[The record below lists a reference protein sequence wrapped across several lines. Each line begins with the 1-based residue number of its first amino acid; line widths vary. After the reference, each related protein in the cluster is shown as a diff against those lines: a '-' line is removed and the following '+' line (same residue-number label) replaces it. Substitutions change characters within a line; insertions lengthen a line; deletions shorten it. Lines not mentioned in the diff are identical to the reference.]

1 MKIATIIVR
10 VLLGA
15 MMLFASISY
24 FFKLGPEQPE
34 PTGDL
39 ATLMAGFMASKYI
52 FPVAK
57 AIELIAGLML
67 VSGKFVRLGTIILLP
82 ISINIFLIHTVTQV
96 SEVPVAVFVLGAN
109 LFLITFTR
117 VLLPVTVSP
126 SFI

>member
-15 MMLFASISY
+15 LMLFASISY
-24 FFKLGPEQPE
+24 FFNLMGEQPE

-57 AIELIAGLML
+57 TIELLAGLML

-82 ISINIFLIHTVTQV
+82 ISINIFLIHVVVTGTDI
-96 SEVPVAVFVLGAN
+96 PMAAAILFAN
-109 LFLITFTR
+109 VFLIYANWDGFKEI
-117 VLLPVTVSP
+117 VKP
-126 SFI
+126 

>member
-24 FFKLGPEQPE
+24 FFNLMGEQPE

-57 AIELIAGLML
+57 TIELLAGLML

-82 ISINIFLIHTVTQV
+82 ISINIFLIHVVVTGTDI
-96 SEVPVAVFVLGAN
+96 PIAAAILFAN
-109 LFLITFTR
+109 VFLIYANWDGFKEI
-117 VLLPVTVSP
+117 VKP
-126 SFI
+126 

>member
-24 FFKLGPEQPE
+24 FFNLMGEQPE

-57 AIELIAGLML
+57 TIELLAGLML

-82 ISINIFLIHTVTQV
+82 ISINIFLIHVVVTGTDI
-96 SEVPVAVFVLGAN
+96 PMAAAILFAN
-109 LFLITFTR
+109 VFLIYANWDGFKEI
-117 VLLPVTVSP
+117 VKA
-126 SFI
+126 

>member
-15 MMLFASISY
+15 MMLFASISW
-24 FFKLGPEQPE
+24 FFDLMGKQPE

-57 AIELIAGLML
+57 TVEFLAGLML

-82 ISINIFLIHTVTQV
+82 ISINIFLIHTVVTGTDIPMA
-96 SEVPVAVFVLGAN
+96 SAILFAN
-109 LFLITFTR
+109 VFLIYTNWNSYKEI
-117 VLLPVTVSP
+117 VIP
-126 SFI
+126 

>member
-15 MMLFASISY
+15 MMLFASIFY
-24 FFKLGPEQPE
+24 FFNLGEQPD

-57 AIELIAGLML
+57 AIELVAGLML

-82 ISINIFLIHTVTQV
+82 ISINIFLIHVVVTGTDI
-96 SEVPVAVFVLGAN
+96 PMAAAILFAN
-109 LFLITFTR
+109 VFLIYANWNGFKEI
-117 VLLPVTVSP
+117 VKA
-126 SFI
+126 

>member
-24 FFKLGPEQPE
+24 FFNLMGEQPD

-57 AIELIAGLML
+57 VIELLAGLML

-82 ISINIFLIHTVTQV
+82 ISINIFLIHVVVT
-96 SEVPVAVFVLGAN
+96 GADIPMAAAILFAN
-109 LFLITFTR
+109 VFLIYANWDGFKEI
-117 VLLPVTVSP
+117 VKP
-126 SFI
+126 

>member
-24 FFKLGPEQPE
+24 FFDLVGEQPK

-57 AIELIAGLML
+57 SVELLAGLML
-67 VSGKFVRLGTIILLP
+67 VSGKFVKLGTIILLP
-82 ISINIFLIHTVTQV
+82 ISINIFLIHTVVTGTDI
-96 SEVPVAVFVLGAN
+96 PMAAAILLAN
-109 LFLITFTR
+109 VFLIYANWDSYKEI
-117 VLLPVTVSP
+117 VKP
-126 SFI
+126 

>member
-24 FFKLGPEQPE
+24 FFNLMGEQPE

-57 AIELIAGLML
+57 TIELLAGLML

-82 ISINIFLIHTVTQV
+82 ISINIFLIHVVVT
-96 SEVPVAVFVLGAN
+96 GADIPMAAAILFAN
-109 LFLITFTR
+109 VFLIYANWDGFKEI
-117 VLLPVTVSP
+117 VKP
-126 SFI
+126 

>member
-24 FFKLGPEQPE
+24 FFNLMGEQPE

-57 AIELIAGLML
+57 TIELLAGLML

-82 ISINIFLIHTVTQV
+82 ISINIFLIHVVVTGTDI
-96 SEVPVAVFVLGAN
+96 PMAAAILFAN
-109 LFLITFTR
+109 VFLIYANWDGFKEI
-117 VLLPVTVSP
+117 VKP
-126 SFI
+126 